1 MMYNNHYD
9 KAYFNWQNDIGEFG
23 GWISADVFKDFI
35 KEKHN
40 VIDFG
45 CGGGYLLKNIKCAGK
60 IGIEINDE
68 ALKVARGNNI
78 TVLKTVDEVEDNW
91 ADVIISNNALE
102 HTRNPLLELKKLN
115 KKLKKG
121 GKIVSVVPCESI
133 FYKYKPNDINR
144 HLYSWSPMALGNLF
158 DEAGFKVIE
167 VKPYLHKWP
176 PRYKLI
182 YKLFGKRIF
191 NIFCRIYARVENSW
205 HQVRII
211 AEK

>member
-1 MMYNNHYD
+1 MGFTNHYN
-9 KAYFNWQNDIGEFG
+9 KIYFDWQKHIGEFG
-23 GWISADVFKDFI
+23 GRINIDKFKDFI

-60 IGIEINDE
+60 IGIDIDDE
-68 ALKVARGNNI
+68 ALKVARRNGI
-78 TVLKTVDEVEDNW
+78 TAFKTVDEVEDNW
-91 ADVIISNNALE
+91 ADVIISDNALE
-102 HTRNPLLELKKLN
+102 HTQNPLSELKGLN

-121 GKIVSVVPCESI
+121 GKIVFVVPCESI
-133 FYKYKPNDINR
+133 SYKYKPNDINH
-144 HLYSWSPMALGNLF
+144 HLYSWSPMTIGNLF

-176 PRYKLI
+176 PKYRLI
-182 YKLFGKRIF
+182 YKLFGKRLF
-191 NIFCRIYARVENSW
+191 NIFCKIYARIENSW